1 MPPKGATRKTQLD
14 KSRPHFL
21 NCNECKVKVK
31 CPTFQQ
37 SDEDIPDQDSEV
49 NMQSVKDF
57 IRNRTVE
64 EKSEILAFILMSEND
79 AIWEDQKIASCN
91 ISQSTLGTITEV
103 NADDWYESRHPLM
116 RTLADELSKGTHER
130 GHDTERALER
140 EEKNLTKSLKCRLIG
155 SCYKIVNHKFT
166 SPVEVKSAILFRSI
180 AQSKLG
186 SIIISRQGP
195 CGSKDAFEQI
205 VIKNCS
211 PEIND
216 GPGDVLETIDNNERG
231 SRTYSAKLNSS
242 MKMSLVTARNIY
254 R

>member
-1 MPPKGATRKTQLD
+1 MPPKGATRKTHLD

-21 NCNECKVKVK
+21 NCNECKIKIK
-31 CPTFQQ
+31 CPTFQN
-37 SDEDIPDQDSEV
+37 SYEDLPDQHSEIS
-49 NMQSVKDF
+49 MQSVKDY
-57 IRNRTVE
+57 IRSQTVE
-64 EKSEILAFILMSEND
+64 GKSEILAFILMSEND
-79 AIWEDQKIASCN
+79 TIWEDQNISSCN
-91 ISQSTLGTITEV
+91 ISQSTLQTITGV
-103 NADDWYESRHPLM
+103 NADEWYESRHPLM
-116 RTLADELSKGTHER
+116 RTIADELSKGTNRR
-130 GHDTERALER
+130 GHDIERALER
-140 EEKNLTKSLKCRLIG
+140 EEKSLTKSLKCRLIG

-166 SPVEVKSAILFRSI
+166 SPVEAKSAILFRSI

-186 SIIISRQGP
+186 SIILSRQGP

-211 PEIND
+211 PEIDD
-216 GPGDVLETIDNNERG
+216 GAGDVLETIDNNERG